1 MTLAPF
7 DEVAGALTVSMQTT
21 FMIFLVGI
29 LFIWYLS
36 SRLIRGIIRQFD
48 ALIQKMKLFTQNELE
63 LEPEEEDYGS
73 QPNEIGALH
82 HQFHQMALRIQNLVK
97 VNYVNEILA
106 KDAQLKA
113 LRSQISPH
121 FLYNTL
127 ETINWRAKAMGNEVI
142 SQGMIPPLTIQPL
155 VENAIHYG
163 MEEMTE
169 VCHIYL
175 QAEVKEGVLTIQVRN
190 EGSNFEEELL
200 EKLKNKS
207 RSPHGFGIGLL
218 NIDQRI
224 RLLFGEEYGLTLSN
238 EHDFAVATIKMPF
251 RKEEETC

>member
-1 MTLAPF
+1 
-7 DEVAGALTVSMQTT
+7 
-21 FMIFLVGI
+21 
-29 LFIWYLS
+29 
-36 SRLIRGIIRQFD
+36 
-48 ALIQKMKLFTQNELE
+48 
-63 LEPEEEDYGS
+63 
-73 QPNEIGALH
+73 
-82 HQFHQMALRIQNLVK
+82 
-97 VNYVNEILA
+97 
-106 KDAQLKA
+106 
-113 LRSQISPH
+113 
-121 FLYNTL
+121 
-127 ETINWRAKAMGNEVI
+127 
-142 SQGMIPPLTIQPL
+142 MIPPLTIQPL

-224 RLLFGEEYGLTLSN
+224 RLTLSN